1 MKKSRTI
8 KKPGINI
15 DMTPLVDVIMLLL
28 TFFMLTATFKAAES
42 EAIEVA
48 LPKSINTDSTKL
60 PDTDIMVLTL
70 TPQGDIFLDAD
81 NYKVREAVFGDA
93 FAIGMYHPDSTT
105 VSEVETTG
113 KIGDNKEFKR
123 KIIMLNK
130 AQFEK
135 TMIDMRVE
143 LLNLSDR
150 KQDFRIVVKGDKD
163 TDFGVVQDLMSSLK
177 ESKNTRFALVTD
189 LKSETTQ

>member
-1 MKKSRTI
+1 MKKSRSI

-42 EAIEVA
+42 EAVEVS
-48 LPKSINTDSTKL
+48 LPKSINTDSTRL
-60 PDTDIMVLTL
+60 PDTDIMIITL
-70 TPQGDIFLDAD
+70 TPQGDVFLDVD
-81 NYKVREAVFGDA
+81 NYKVREVVYGDP

-105 VSEVETTG
+105 TSEVVTTG
-113 KIGDNKEFKR
+113 KVGNKEFKR
-123 KIIMLNK
+123 NIKVMTRE
-130 AQFEK
+130 QFEK
-135 TMIDMRVE
+135 SMLEMRAALMNMTE
-143 LLNLSDR
+143 G

-177 ESKNTRFALVTD
+177 ETNNTRFALVTD
-189 LKSETTQ
+189 LKSETIQ